1 MLFNIKKYTIIRL
14 AIIVKMLK
22 LISAKKY
29 LAPLAQ
35 LVEQIPFKDKVI
47 GSSPIRGT
55 SIDSSL
61 ISFISSNLI

>member
-1 MLFNIKKYTIIRL
+1 MITIMLFNIKKYTIIRL

-22 LISAKKY
+22 LISAIKY

-55 SIDSSL
+55 IL
-61 ISFISSNLI
+61 FIS